1 MLLFNFFRAGNRG
14 LITRRV
20 VGLYR
25 FSRKQFLVIM
35 EGKGKSVYEEAV
47 YALNGL
53 QSNSA
58 VIQKAREERST
69 KAYLNLVDTERHLKT
84 LGVNLEDLDALNI
97 IHVAGTK
104 GKGSTCAFTEAILRK
119 HGFKTGFY
127 SSPHLISVNER
138 IRINGKPIS
147 KEIFAEYFW
156 EVYKSIQSS
165 LKDGESMPPYFLFLT
180 VMSFYV
186 FIKEKIQAAVVEVGI
201 GGLWD
206 CTNIVRRPVAV
217 GITTLGIDHVNILGK
232 TIAEIAEQKAGILK
246 PNVPAFTVP
255 QSESAMRVLRE
266 KSEAVKCPLLLSP
279 PVEAYENA
287 ISLGIQGI
295 VQNVNA
301 SLALQLTNAWLR
313 QAKGLEPLQDIY
325 HNFSS
330 QLINGE
336 SARIPILMADTFLIN
351 SNTREALETC
361 VWPGRFQ
368 TVQKEKV
375 NFFLDGAH
383 TQQSMKY
390 CARWFTEESQR
401 HRENMA
407 NQTVLRVLL
416 FNCTGERKAESL
428 LDPLA
433 DINFDI
439 VMFCPNRINVMKD
452 ASSDLSN
459 FMVEPEKEIQQCVT
473 NKEIWCHLMRSLYEN
488 ELSASS
494 ASIFSPRVET
504 ITNGSVTDNTL
515 LFSSISNALN
525 LIFSPDS
532 VSKSDNALT
541 VDSSL
546 CKLIRNADHV
556 QVLVTGSL
564 HLVGGVLS
572 LIDT

>member
-1 MLLFNFFRAGNRG
+1 
-14 LITRRV
+14 
-20 VGLYR
+20 
-25 FSRKQFLVIM
+25 M
-35 EGKGKSVYEEAV
+35 EAKGKSVYEEAV

-147 KEIFAEYFW
+147 KKVFAEYFW
-156 EVYKSIQSS
+156 KVYKSIQSN

-180 VMSFYV
+180 VMSFYIFV
-186 FIKEKIQAAVVEVGI
+186 KEQ
-201 GGLWD
+201 
-206 CTNIVRRPVAV
+206 
-217 GITTLGIDHVNILGK
+217 
-232 TIAEIAEQKAGILK
+232 
-246 PNVPAFTVP
+246 
-255 QSESAMRVLRE
+255 
-266 KSEAVKCPLLLSP
+266 CPLLLSP
-279 PVEAYENA
+279 PVEAYENT

-301 SLALQLTNAWLR
+301 SLALQLTNTWLR
-313 QAKGLEPLQDIY
+313 QSKGLEPLQDIY

-330 QLINGE
+330 KPINGE
-336 SARIPILMADTFLIN
+336 SDHIPILMADTFLIN
-351 SNTREALETC
+351 SNTKEALETC

-368 TVQKEKV
+368 TVEKGKV

-401 HRENMA
+401 HRELRA
-407 NQTVLRVLL
+407 NQTVLKILL

-433 DINFDI
+433 DISFDV
-439 VMFCPNRINVMKD
+439 VMFSPNRINVMKD

-459 FMVEPEKEIQQCVT
+459 FMVEPEKEIQQCIT

-494 ASIFSPRVET
+494 VSIHAPRVET
-504 ITNGSVTDNTL
+504 ITNASMTDNAL
-515 LFSSISNALN
+515 LFPSISNALN
-525 LIFSPDS
+525 FIFSPDS
-532 VSKSDNALT
+532 VSKNDDINASS

-546 CKLIRNADHV
+546 CKLVKNADHI

-572 LIDT
+572 LIGT

>member
-1 MLLFNFFRAGNRG
+1 
-14 LITRRV
+14 
-20 VGLYR
+20 
-25 FSRKQFLVIM
+25 
-35 EGKGKSVYEEAV
+35 
-47 YALNGL
+47 
-53 QSNSA
+53 
-58 VIQKAREERST
+58 
-69 KAYLNLVDTERHLKT
+69 
-84 LGVNLEDLDALNI
+84 
-97 IHVAGTK
+97 
-104 GKGSTCAFTEAILRK
+104 
-119 HGFKTGFY
+119 
-127 SSPHLISVNER
+127 
-138 IRINGKPIS
+138 
-147 KEIFAEYFW
+147 
-156 EVYKSIQSS
+156 
-165 LKDGESMPPYFLFLT
+165 MPPYFLFLT

>member
-1 MLLFNFFRAGNRG
+1 MLSNFARAGNRC

-20 VGLYR
+20 VGLYC
-25 FSRKQFLVIM
+25 FSRKQSLVIM
-35 EGKGKSVYEEAV
+35 EAKGKSVYEEAV

-53 QSNSA
+53 QSNSSA
-58 VIQKAREERST
+58 IQKAREERST

-84 LGVNLEDLDALNI
+84 LGVNLQDLDALNI

-165 LKDGESMPPYFLFLT
+165 LKDGESMPAYFLFLT
-180 VMSFYV
+180 VMSFYIFV
-186 FIKEKIQAAVVEVGI
+186 KEQIQAAVVEVGI

-217 GITTLGIDHVNILGK
+217 GITTLGIDHVNILGE

-255 QSESAMRVLRE
+255 QQESAMRVLRE
-266 KSEAVKCPLLLSP
+266 KAAAVKCPLLLSP

-301 SLALQLTNAWLR
+301 SLALQLTNTWLR
-313 QAKGLEPLQDIY
+313 QGKGLEPLQDIY

-330 QLINGE
+330 QLLNEE
-336 SARIPILMADTFLIN
+336 SHLPILMANTFLIN
-351 SNTREALETC
+351 SNTKR
-361 VWPGRFQ
+361 RFQ
-368 TVQKEKV
+368 TVKKGKV

-383 TQQSMKY
+383 TLQSMKY
-390 CARWFTEESQR
+390 CARWFAEESLR
-401 HRENMA
+401 HRENTA
-407 NQTVLRVLL
+407 NQTVLRILL

-433 DINFDI
+433 DISFDV
-439 VMFCPNRINVMKD
+439 VMFSPNRINVMKD

-494 ASIFSPRVET
+494 ASMFSPRVET
-504 ITNGSVTDNTL
+504 MTNCSMTDNTL
-515 LFSSISNALN
+515 LFPSISNALN
-525 LIFSPDS
+525 FIFSPES
-532 VSKSDNALT
+532 VSKNDKINTST
-541 VDSSL
+541 IDSSI
-546 CKLIRNADHV
+546 CKLVKNADNI

-572 LIDT
+572 FIDT